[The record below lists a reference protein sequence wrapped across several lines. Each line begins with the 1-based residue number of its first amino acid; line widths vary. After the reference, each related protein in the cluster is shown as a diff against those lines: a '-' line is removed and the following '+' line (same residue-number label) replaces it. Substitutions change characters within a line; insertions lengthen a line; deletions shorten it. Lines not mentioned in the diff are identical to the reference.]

1 MSRRLL
7 LVLCALP
14 ALQVQAQQ
22 LAAPAA
28 AEPIAVGSKSFT
40 ESYVLAEIMAQLLEH
55 EGFAVDRQ
63 FGFAGTRL
71 IFAALDA
78 GEIDV
83 YPEYTG
89 TIEQTILESGAE
101 HGTAAFASE
110 LGALGMEALDP
121 LGFDNSYALT
131 VTRPTATRL
140 GLSRI
145 SDLRAHPGLALG
157 LSHEFRDRGDGWP
170 ALREAYALPHD
181 SIGIEHGLAYRAL
194 LEDDIDVT
202 DAYTTDADLARY
214 DLVVLDDDRRFFPR
228 YLALPLVSATLPEAA
243 KGVLGALAGRLDDA
257 AMRSLNAAVA
267 VDGRDFADV
276 ANEFLYREQL
286 VDVRLG
292 PSAGRPLARALLRNT
307 WVHLKLTGISVAAA
321 LVAGVGLA
329 LAVYRS
335 RRLSA
340 ALLYV
345 AGLLQT
351 VPSIAL
357 LALLIPLLGVG
368 QVPAIVALFLY
379 ALLPIARNTI
389 TALVTVDP
397 LLRQVAAG
405 IGLSEIERLRHV
417 YLPLAVPH
425 LLAGLRIAVVVSIG
439 TATLAAFI
447 GAGGLGEPIVT
458 GLALNDT
465 RLILQGA
472 IPAAL
477 LAVLAELGF
486 ELVERLLVPRHLLS
500 SALPG

>member
-1 MSRRLL
+1 MAKK
-7 LVLCALP
+7 LVLALS
-14 ALQVQAQQ
+14 LTWSV
-22 LAAPAA
+22 AA
-28 AEPIAVGSKSFT
+28 AQTITVGSKSFT

-55 EGFAVDRQ
+55 EGFDVDRQ
-63 FGFAGTRL
+63 LGFAGTRL
-71 IFAALDA
+71 IFEALSA

-83 YPEYTG
+83 YPEYSG
-89 TIEQTILESGAE
+89 TIEQTILESHAAYGS
-101 HGTAAFASE
+101 GAFAAE
-110 LGALGMEALDP
+110 LGSAGIEVLEP
-121 LGFDNSYALT
+121 LGFDNSYALA
-131 VTRPTATRL
+131 VTRPVAERF

-145 SDLRAHPGLALG
+145 SDLRSHPQLELG
-157 LSHEFRDRGDGWP
+157 FSHEFRDRDDGWP
-170 ALREAYALPHD
+170 ALRAAYGLPQD
-181 SIGIEHGLAYRAL
+181 SIGIDHGLAYRAL
-194 LEDDIDVT
+194 LEAEIDVT

-214 DLVVLDDDRRFFPR
+214 DLVVLADDLSFFPR
-228 YLALPLVSATLPEAA
+228 YLALPMVSAALSDKA
-243 KGVLGALAGRLDDA
+243 KTALNALAGRIDDET
-257 AMRSLNAAVA
+257 MRSLNAAVA
-267 VDGRDFADV
+267 VDRRSFADV
-276 ANEFLYREQL
+276 ANEFLYRQGL
-286 VDVRLG
+286 VETRLDPDDG
-292 PSAGRPLARALLRNT
+292 QTLLGTLLEHT
-307 WVHLKLTGISVAAA
+307 WVHLQLTGLAVAGA

-351 VPSIAL
+351 VPSIAM

-405 IGLSEIERLRHV
+405 IGLTELERLRYV
-417 YLPLAVPH
+417 YLPLALPH

-458 GLALNDT
+458 GLALNDSG
-465 RLILQGA
+465 LILQGA

-477 LAVLAELGF
+477 LAIAAELGF
-486 ELVERLLVPRHLLS
+486 ELVERLVVPRHLVGARQ
-500 SALPG
+500 SA